1 LRDAKYNAAIR
12 HAASCMGATELQSN
26 WPEMRKTLRKP
37 GEWKVERSCG
47 QDGNRTV
54 ERFPDVFEEFESG
67 RRLRK
72 T

>member
-1 LRDAKYNAAIR
+1 
-12 HAASCMGATELQSN
+12 MGATELQSN